1 MVAMPAEAEA
11 TAGPAAGAPGG
22 SAGTLEKAAGHDGPA
37 DEATRLAAGLLA
49 ACAEAR
55 ELLAALQASPAR
67 REHWKGRTL
76 LLPVPAPAAVDVG
89 AHVPAAGV
97 LMVERLADGGS
108 DRSRQWWT
116 GTAADRLRGGG
127 GSDAGGGGGTWR
139 GAEHG
144 DRAPWRAPDADN
156 GGSNGNSWR
165 AEPAAGLV
173 RSDVWPRT
181 LRRGVAQSRVYRPGG
196 ARSAMSREDPSE
208 SAGERAGAAASGDDN
223 DHSGGDGA
231 HGSYREGGV
240 EWQPLEESREEE
252 LADDDRS
259 DVSTG
264 PSQPDRPERWP
275 KNRGDRADNAA
286 MRQTQPVGLRQGASV
301 PKVQRQGSRSRLQQS
316 GAAGRLSEAATQE
329 SGDYDSE
336 PPGWRAERQPVRPD
350 ESDSEL
356 DEDDGRAPAYADR
369 RQRPS
374 AAAAARRR
382 EQRLDS
388 NGSRAQLRQ
397 QLPPAGQQIPEEQR
411 RPAEPDP
418 WNKRQQVA
426 MTTASRRRSPGAAPL
441 KVPGDRD
448 AASERPLTAGSSQ
461 LALVQRQQGG
471 SGSSGAL
478 EALLEEG
485 GVLLREGR
493 EGLVGK
499 VEAGVAER
507 LLSQA
512 AERFAAAV
520 ELDSASVAAVGQ
532 LGNALLAHGEL
543 KLHLARQLREMV
555 PESEPPERSKGG
567 SRPSAADEE
576 RRSLMERRRQSLLQQ
591 AYQAGD
597 ECEQLLMDAGRK
609 YRAALSLDNRDA
621 RALHNWGL
629 ALCYRGHLL
638 AEEAEDVRELML
650 FPLPGACWLFVK
662 LMSISSAES
671 AGFTLAQ
678 DYVAV
683 ADKMYLAAIDKF
695 EAMLSMS
702 TKWRVSALQNWG
714 LALRDRSRLRALG
727 SRKREKLMEQAR
739 DCFQSALDL
748 EPSNPQLRGGLAAAE
763 IELEELAEY
772 AREEAERQQ
781 QQEDLEQRPTKWL

>member
-1 MVAMPAEAEA
+1 
-11 TAGPAAGAPGG
+11 
-22 SAGTLEKAAGHDGPA
+22 
-37 DEATRLAAGLLA
+37 
-49 ACAEAR
+49 
-55 ELLAALQASPAR
+55 
-67 REHWKGRTL
+67 
-76 LLPVPAPAAVDVG
+76 
-89 AHVPAAGV
+89 
-97 LMVERLADGGS
+97 MVERLADGSG
-108 DRSRQWWT
+108 DQSRQWLT
-116 GTAADRLRGGG
+116 GAAADRLRGGG
-127 GSDAGGGGGTWR
+127 GSDAGGDGGTWR
-139 GAEHG
+139 APERR
-144 DRAPWRAPDADN
+144 DRAPWRMSDSDN
-156 GGSNGNSWR
+156 GSSNGNSWR

-173 RSDVWPRT
+173 GFDVWPRT
-181 LRRGVAQSRVYRPGG
+181 SRQEVLQSRAYRPGG
-196 ARSAMSREDPSE
+196 VRSTLSGEDPLQSV
-208 SAGERAGAAASGDDN
+208 GERAGAAASGDDN
-223 DHSGGDGA
+223 DNSGGDGA

-240 EWQPLEESREEE
+240 EWQPLDESHEEE
-252 LADDDRS
+252 TADDDMS
-259 DVSTG
+259 DVSTAA
-264 PSQPDRPERWP
+264 SQLDRPDHWP
-275 KNRGDRADNAA
+275 KDRADRWADSAA
-286 MRQTQPVGLRQGASV
+286 SRQSQPAGLRQGASV
-301 PKVQRQGSRSRLQQS
+301 AKVQRQGSRSRLQQS
-316 GAAGRLSEAATQE
+316 GAAGRLSEAASQE
-329 SGDYDSE
+329 SGGHDSE

-356 DEDDGRAPAYADR
+356 GEDDGRAPAYADR
-369 RQRPS
+369 RQRPNG
-374 AAAAARRR
+374 AAAPRRR

-388 NGSRAQLRQ
+388 NGSRAQPRQ
-397 QLPPAGQQIPEEQR
+397 QLRPPRQQIPEEQL

-418 WNKRQQVA
+418 WNKRQQVTMA
-426 MTTASRRRSPGAAPL
+426 TASRQRSPGAAPS

-448 AASERPLTAGSSQ
+448 AGSERPAMAESSQ

-471 SGSSGAL
+471 RGSSGAL

-520 ELDSASVAAVGQ
+520 ELDSTSVAAVGQ

-543 KLHLARQLREMV
+543 KLHLAHQLREMV

-576 RRSLMERRRQSLLQQ
+576 RRSLMERRQQSLLQQ
-591 AYQAGD
+591 AYQVIIVNQAGD

-638 AEEAEDVRELML
+638 AEEAED
-650 FPLPGACWLFVK
+650 
-662 LMSISSAES
+662 
-671 AGFTLAQ
+671 

-702 TKWRVSALQNWG
+702 TKWRVGALQNWG
-714 LALRDRSRLRALG
+714 LALRDRSRLRTLG

-739 DCFQSALDL
+739 DCFQSALEL

-781 QQEDLEQRPTKWL
+781 QQEDSEQRPTKWL

>member
-1 MVAMPAEAEA
+1 MPAEAEA

-22 SAGTLEKAAGHDGPA
+22 SAGTLAKAAGLEGPA

-55 ELLAALQASPAR
+55 ELLAALQASPAL
-67 REHWKGRTL
+67 REHWRGSAAL
-76 LLPVPAPAAVDVG
+76 LLPAPAPAVVDVG
-89 AHVPAAGV
+89 AYVPAAGV
-97 LMVERLADGGS
+97 LMVERLADGSG
-108 DRSRQWWT
+108 DQSRQ
-116 GTAADRLRGGG
+116 RLTGGG

-139 GAEHG
+139 GSEHG
-144 DRAPWRAPDADN
+144 DRAPWRAPDADD

-165 AEPAAGLV
+165 AEPVTGLV
-173 RSDVWPRT
+173 HSDVWPRT
-181 LRRGVAQSRVYRPGG
+181 SRQEVLQSRMTRPGG
-196 ARSAMSREDPSE
+196 ASSSLSREDPSE
-208 SAGERAGAAASGDDN
+208 SAGERAGATASGDDDDYN
-223 DHSGGDGA
+223 GGDGA
-231 HGSYREGGV
+231 HGSYREGDV
-240 EWQPLEESREEE
+240 EWQPLDESREEE
-252 LADDDRS
+252 PADNDRPDAS
-259 DVSTG
+259 NG
-264 PSQPDRPERWP
+264 PSHLDGPERWP
-275 KNRGDRADNAA
+275 QNRGDWLADTTAS
-286 MRQTQPVGLRQGASV
+286 RQPQPVGRRQGAGV
-301 PKVQRQGSRSRLQQS
+301 AKVQRPGSRSRLQQS
-316 GAAGRLSEAATQE
+316 GAAGRSSEAAPQE
-329 SGDYDSE
+329 SGGYDLE
-336 PPGWRAERQPVRPD
+336 PPGWRDERQSVRPN

-356 DEDDGRAPAYADR
+356 DEGDGRAPEYADR
-369 RQRPS
+369 WQRPIE
-374 AAAAARRR
+374 AAAARRR
-382 EQRLDS
+382 EPRLDG

-397 QLPPAGQQIPEEQR
+397 QSPPPRQPIPEEQR

-418 WNKRQQVA
+418 WNKPQQVA
-426 MTTASRRRSPGAAPL
+426 MAPRRRSPGAAPS

-448 AASERPLTAGSSQ
+448 AGSERPAVAGSGQ
-461 LALVQRQQGG
+461 LALVQRQQQG

-478 EALLEEG
+478 KTLLEEG
-485 GVLLREGR
+485 GVLLRAGR
-493 EGLVGK
+493 EGLIGK

-520 ELDSASVAAVGQ
+520 ELDSTSVAAVGQ

-567 SRPSAADEE
+567 SRPLAVDEE

-638 AEEAEDVRELML
+638 AEEAED
-650 FPLPGACWLFVK
+650 
-662 LMSISSAES
+662 
-671 AGFTLAQ
+671 

-702 TKWRVSALQNWG
+702 TKWRVGALQNWG
-714 LALRDRSRLRALG
+714 LTLRDRSRLRTIG

-739 DCFQSALDL
+739 DCFQSALEL

-772 AREEAERQQ
+772 TREEAERQE
-781 QQEDLEQRPTKWL
+781 QQEDSEQRPTKWL